1 MMEHKDYWKTRL
13 NPYDTEL
20 AIMVESL
27 TGMPCELKNGGDHYF
42 FEADYRNH
50 NEPQYILA
58 IWDAIEGRTGKRLIE
73 IKDEPEKTCIFV
85 SVKFSEQ
92 EYPGIVRFQAT
103 HQNKPENGDL
113 YCRQLEEIRAMQV
126 TRENVG
132 RLLGFVGNGEM
143 EIPKD
148 GPATFHF
155 RNASNSVY
163 ARARENDY
171 VVFVKDGAFV
181 VVDQKTF
188 EREYERK

>member
-1 MMEHKDYWKTRL
+1 MEHKDYWKTRL

-73 IKDEPEKTCIFV
+73 IKDEPEKTCILV

-92 EYPGIVRFQAT
+92 EYPGIVRV
-103 HQNKPENGDL
+103 ENIEHSRQLSGDL
-113 YCRQLEEIRAMQV
+113 YCRKLEEIRAMQV
-126 TRENVG
+126 KPENVDC
-132 RLLGFVGNGEM
+132 LIEFVGNGEM
-143 EIPKD
+143 EIPET
-148 GPATFHF
+148 GLATFFF